1 MLLLTQVRAAP
12 ARLHGSQ
19 RHELRRARQRG
30 RRLVRQPS
38 LLIPYR
44 DFRMCCPGLPRVLAL
59 VSYQNGHM
67 FCLCLASPRRCD
79 RDPCVRQ
86 HVLAEPCHVNAS
98 CHHAALPGTY
108 ERLLVVRPACRN
120 YVPGLPHVLPED
132 NHERWPLFRTRMTSS
147 WFCTLA
153 QAVEQQFHNMSQQC
167 ELGYDG
173 RLRCGSHY
181 YTRHVFRYTFRYA
194 RVGLSFPPN
203 SVPGLPHVIPI
214 EWMQALISYQD

>member
-1 MLLLTQVRAAP
+1 M
-12 ARLHGSQ
+12 
-19 RHELRRARQRG
+19 
-30 RRLVRQPS
+30 
-38 LLIPYR
+38 
-44 DFRMCCPGLPRVLAL
+44 LAL
-59 VSYQNGHM
+59 VSYQNGHV

-108 ERLLVVRPACRN
+108 ERLLV
-120 YVPGLPHVLPED
+120 
-132 NHERWPLFRTRMTSS
+132 
-147 WFCTLA
+147 
-153 QAVEQQFHNMSQQC
+153 AVEQQFHNMSQQC

-194 RVGLSFPPN
+194 RVGFSSPP
-203 SVPGLPHVIPI
+203 PI
-214 EWMQALISYQD
+214 LYQDYHMLS